1 MCYHYSQLYGKKK
14 QTKKKPK
21 LPPPTPT
28 IKKIPPP
35 PKNPTIELIEI
46 ISGKK
51 SAHACMKQY
60 TVSVYDLCQKIHS
73 LRT

>member
-1 MCYHYSQLYGKKK
+1 MCYHYSQLYGKKNPKK
-14 QTKKKPK
+14 QKQS
-21 LPPPTPT
+21 PPPPT

-51 SAHACMKQY
+51 KCPRVHETIYGKC
-60 TVSVYDLCQKIHS
+60 L
-73 LRT
+73 